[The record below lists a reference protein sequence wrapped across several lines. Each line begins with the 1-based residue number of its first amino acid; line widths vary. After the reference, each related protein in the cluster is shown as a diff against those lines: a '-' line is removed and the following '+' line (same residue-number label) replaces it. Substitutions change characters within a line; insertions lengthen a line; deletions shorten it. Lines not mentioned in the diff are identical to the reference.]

1 MLKQLFFGLALSM
14 VLFACQDES
23 TIEEIPQ
30 KSSESLEDPVAYT
43 VFHFQNLGA
52 EIAKLTND
60 PDFRNLVYTEIDKKF
75 DGDNNVLL
83 ETLSKEL
90 TTSSN
95 GRVAGALSGNEKFLT
110 SLEAFKDIEGENYYP
125 QILSRFMKNLR
136 KKVHH
141 QMVE

>member
-23 TIEEIPQ
+23 TIEELPQ
-30 KSSESLEDPVAYT
+30 EQLVTITSEDPVAYT
-43 VFHFQNLGA
+43 EFHFHKLGA

-60 PDFRNLVYTEIDKKF
+60 PDFRNLVYTEIDKKS

-90 TTSSN
+90 TSSN
-95 GRVAGALSGNEKFLT
+95 GRIMSVIFL
-110 SLEAFKDIEGENYYP
+110 
-125 QILSRFMKNLR
+125 
-136 KKVHH
+136 
-141 QMVE
+141 